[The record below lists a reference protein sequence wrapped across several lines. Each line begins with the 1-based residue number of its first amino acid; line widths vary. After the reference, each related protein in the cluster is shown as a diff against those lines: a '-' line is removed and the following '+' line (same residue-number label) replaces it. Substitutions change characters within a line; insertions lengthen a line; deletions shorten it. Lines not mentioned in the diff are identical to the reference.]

1 MKPRLIALSLLTLVA
16 GWLRFTATSFG
27 LPDRFRPDEEYMV
40 SRALGFD
47 MDWNPH
53 FAVYPAAQMYVQH
66 AALISY
72 AFIIGTRTS
81 FRDAY
86 ATDNQALAYLVSRR
100 VSAAFGTAAVPAI
113 YFAGA
118 ATFGS
123 GAALAAAAVVA
134 VSTISVRESKY
145 ATTDAAAAFW
155 VTLAITMLLRMLRRG
170 RYADYARAGLFSGLA
185 TATKYPAGAI
195 IFAVA
200 AAHIGASRREGR
212 SLLKT
217 ISDPRAYV
225 AAGIAIVTFFCA
237 TPYAILDWRQ
247 TVADYAYQEG
257 FVANGVGN
265 PMAAHGWS
273 WLLLHAMPDSFG
285 LALQSLLLVSLLWVV
300 YSRKPG
306 TLSIV
311 TFAGVA
317 LLGMMSSKYVFYR
330 YLVIPLP
337 GLALL
342 AGVFIADMIALA
354 SPVLGSRRATAIAI
368 VLLGLVLAPS
378 LVRDLQLNRL
388 LLRTDTRTLARSWIE
403 AHVPADS
410 AIAATDSST
419 PYGKPQLSGAYRTV
433 PFDEPQSL
441 RQKQVGWA
449 MSDSFAPLSF
459 YSPGPSDEQRAVLN
473 SQAVLLFDSD
483 PIIYGAPRPI
493 FDAND
498 AFYVPLRHISSVR
511 RPGPRIRIWKLK
523 QNGTAH

>member
-1 MKPRLIALSLLTLVA
+1 M
-16 GWLRFTATSFG
+16 
-27 LPDRFRPDEEYMV
+27 
-40 SRALGFD
+40 
-47 MDWNPH
+47 
-53 FAVYPAAQMYVQH
+53 
-66 AALISY
+66 
-72 AFIIGTRTS
+72 
-81 FRDAY
+81 
-86 ATDNQALAYLVSRR
+86 
-100 VSAAFGTAAVPAI
+100 
-113 YFAGA
+113 
-118 ATFGS
+118 
-123 GAALAAAAVVA
+123 
-134 VSTISVRESKY
+134 
-145 ATTDAAAAFW
+145 
-155 VTLAITMLLRMLRRG
+155 
-170 RYADYARAGLFSGLA
+170 
-185 TATKYPAGAI
+185 
-195 IFAVA
+195 
-200 AAHIGASRREGR
+200 
-212 SLLKT
+212 
-217 ISDPRAYV
+217 
-225 AAGIAIVTFFCA
+225 AAGIAVVTFFCA